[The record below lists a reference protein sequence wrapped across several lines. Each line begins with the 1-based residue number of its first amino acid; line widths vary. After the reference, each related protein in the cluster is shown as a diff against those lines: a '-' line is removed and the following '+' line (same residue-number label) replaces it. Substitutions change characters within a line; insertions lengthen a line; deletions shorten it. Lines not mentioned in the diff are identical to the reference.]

1 MPIDGSNEF
10 KKRKYRRGL
19 IFCIAIAV
27 IGVSYF
33 GYYLYR
39 QNAIHIQEPEGFS
52 VECKTDD
59 ISLAGE
65 KWLEA
70 YTEQYR
76 QKYMPRSQKLI
87 EYGIDDIDIKES
99 NVIQIDFW
107 IVTAQLDEKTAF
119 DWNGGLEDNKIY
131 CQWVLWFDKETTSDD
146 TIVYTVTKLQRP
158 AGYDLEKYQ
167 TSGEKEQDEYQHKY
181 VDEIPYEQ
189 QQYTYKI
196 ENGICSVSYDHANTW
211 REVPV
216 PLETLAKVGDG
227 HSYYN
232 QLQQGSFLITPEKTA
247 FVYGGTR
254 ENKLMITYTEDMGAI
269 WKTAEIGAQLESIRV
284 KFCSFPTVSVGY
296 VIAAGDRT
304 MSQEGQAIYQTTDG
318 GSSWNEVGYGPST
331 WLLQY
336 GGFVDENVGFMS
348 YPKIDGAETN
358 FYRTEDGGKTFEPII
373 LPIVEEEWMGISL
386 EPYIQP
392 ETPYF
397 EGGQLFLLVGQGGQ
411 GDFMGGNVMAKYKS
425 EDMGKTWSFVES
437 VERKSFN
444 KAEG

>member
-1 MPIDGSNEF
+1 
-10 KKRKYRRGL
+10 
-19 IFCIAIAV
+19 
-27 IGVSYF
+27 
-33 GYYLYR
+33 
-39 QNAIHIQEPEGFS
+39 
-52 VECKTDD
+52 
-59 ISLAGE
+59 
-65 KWLEA
+65 
-70 YTEQYR
+70 
-76 QKYMPRSQKLI
+76 
-87 EYGIDDIDIKES
+87 
-99 NVIQIDFW
+99 
-107 IVTAQLDEKTAF
+107 
-119 DWNGGLEDNKIY
+119 
-131 CQWVLWFDKETTSDD
+131 
-146 TIVYTVTKLQRP
+146 
-158 AGYDLEKYQ
+158 
-167 TSGEKEQDEYQHKY
+167 
-181 VDEIPYEQ
+181 
-189 QQYTYKI
+189 YTYKI

-247 FVYGGTR
+247 FLYGGTR